1 MLSSSK
7 CPSSIIPIA
16 FALSGAVAQTE
27 EMIPGPEATQ
37 QETSHVDCLNRLFRG
52 FKRAE
57 RLNLDFLYLARTGEL
72 PYSADDT
79 CQFAELQL
87 GAVAREFDEAGCQW
101 GNFPS
106 GVFRARLLSVFDGAT
121 ECQIGAPASV
131 LKILF
136 REEAPPL
143 KKQQLN
149 TSQLNPEAWNWPS
162 ILCTPEDEIFAAL
175 RHIIFCGHAAMRSNS
190 PRTNPCLATKKVF
203 SCFDGLVDR

>member
-72 PYSADDT
+72 PHSADDT

-87 GAVAREFDEAGCQW
+87 GAVTREFDEAGCQW

-106 GVFRARLLSVFDGAT
+106 EVFRARLLSVFDGVT
-121 ECQIGAPASV
+121 KCQVGAPASV
-131 LKILF
+131 
-136 REEAPPL
+136 
-143 KKQQLN
+143 
-149 TSQLNPEAWNWPS
+149 
-162 ILCTPEDEIFAAL
+162 
-175 RHIIFCGHAAMRSNS
+175 
-190 PRTNPCLATKKVF
+190 
-203 SCFDGLVDR
+203 